1 MTSSGQTVDKIVLNL
16 KFWVILTGILLPEV
30 ACFNFESSVI
40 FWKDGLGFPLV
51 VEKKEG
57 RWDVVTLQG
66 LGFPV
71 TNKCGAVIEL
81 AFTSLL
87 IWNKEGTL
95 VELETAVELGISV

>member
-1 MTSSGQTVDKIVLNL
+1 M
-16 KFWVILTGILLPEV
+16 ILTGILLPEV

-71 TNKCGAVIEL
+71 TNTGGAGML
-81 AFTSLL
+81 DCTLL
-87 IWNKEGTL
+87 LFVEKMAGFLMTL
-95 VELETAVELGISV
+95 LSGEPI